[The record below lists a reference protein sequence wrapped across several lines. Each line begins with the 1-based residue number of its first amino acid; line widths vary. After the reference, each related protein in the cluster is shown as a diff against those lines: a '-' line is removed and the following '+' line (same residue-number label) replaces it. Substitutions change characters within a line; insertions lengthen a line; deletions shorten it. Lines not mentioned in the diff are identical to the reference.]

1 MGNRLR
7 DALKFGELS
16 VLSLSKGD
24 VTMPSQAP
32 VNPEKV

>member
-16 VLSLSKGD
+16 VVVRRD
-24 VTMPSQAP
+24 DAEPSSEK
-32 VNPEKV
+32 EKV